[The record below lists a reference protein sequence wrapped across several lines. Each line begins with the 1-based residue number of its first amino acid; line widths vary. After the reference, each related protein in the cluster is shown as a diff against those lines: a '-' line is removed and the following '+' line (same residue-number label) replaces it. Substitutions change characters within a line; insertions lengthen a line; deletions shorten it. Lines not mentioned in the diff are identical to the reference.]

1 MFLLTNPF
9 SLRDIGKMLLI
20 LMESYFQKMRY
31 AKEQLQ
37 MGIQRKKQ
45 QSIAEEVDK
54 EKRYSLFLHN
64 DDLHSFDYV
73 IDALVDICNHSTQ
86 QATQC
91 TYLVHFKGKCDI
103 KQGSMD
109 YLKPMREALAGRS
122 LKATIK

>member
-20 LMESYFQKMRY
+20 LMESYFQKIRY
-31 AKEQLQ
+31 AKERLQ

-45 QSIAEEVDK
+45 HSITEEVDK

-73 IDALVDICNHSTQ
+73 IDALMDICNHSTQ

-103 KQGSMD
+103 KQGTMD
-109 YLKPMREALAGRS
+109 YLRPMREALAGRS

>member
-1 MFLLTNPF
+1 MFLLTSPF
-9 SLRDIGKMLLI
+9 SFRDIGKMLLI
-20 LMESYFQKMRY
+20 LMESYFQKIRY
-31 AKEQLQ
+31 AKERFQ

-45 QSIAEEVDK
+45 HSITEEVDK

-64 DDLHSFDYV
+64 DDFHSFDYV
-73 IDALVDICNHSTQ
+73 IDALMEICNHSTQ

-109 YLKPMREALAGRS
+109 YLKPMREALAGKS